1 MAAENRSNQS
11 NQSWRLQ
18 SFLDSLVVELDRA
31 QDTLAI
37 KAVNRPLSYS
47 VKDVSL
53 DLQIFP
59 SFDGKEV
66 RFVTAGANQAG
77 ASKISL
83 QLGSITDRMVRETT
97 RNPAAQDDV
106 PLETVE
112 GIDDEVRE
120 TLETV
125 GVRSA
130 KDLER
135 IRDKK
140 IDLGRVGGKKIEYGS
155 LARLIDRSRRA
166 PTVSSVELSRDGG
179 VLRLLGENLQAME
192 PAPEFPAALLDGE
205 PVAVAA
211 RAPGELHVSAPAE
224 RLRRARAL
232 SVALDPYR
240 VIEMRLNTPEEDAP

>member
-1 MAAENRSNQS
+1 MPNDNR
-11 NQSWRLQ
+11 SWRLQ

-77 ASKISL
+77 ASRISM

-97 RNPAAQDDV
+97 RAVEQDDV
-106 PLETVE
+106 PLEAVE
-112 GIDDEVRE
+112 GIEQDVRE

-125 GVRSA
+125 GVKSA

-135 IRDKK
+135 IRAKK
-140 IDLGRVGGKKIEYGS
+140 IDLGRVGGRKIEYGS
-155 LARLIDRSRRA
+155 LARLIDRSRHSPA
-166 PTVSSVELSRDGG
+166 VSSVELSRDGT
-179 VLRLLGENLQAME
+179 VLRLLGQNLQALE
-192 PAPEFPAALLDGE
+192 PTPEFPIALLDGE
-205 PVAVAA
+205 PAAVTA
-211 RAPGELHVSAPAE
+211 RAPGELHVTGAAE
-224 RLRRARAL
+224 RLGRARAL
-232 SVALDPYR
+232 TIALDPYR
-240 VIEMRLNTPEEDAP
+240 VIEMRLNTEGAEP